1 MQQPNPFERG
11 QVELGATRIHYQVAG
26 AGRPLVLIHGL
37 GGSARWWRKNASVL
51 AEYFPVYVIDLVGFG
66 QSRSRER
73 FVLTQAARLLAAWVD
88 HLHLDQVNL
97 IGHSMGGRI
106 AAEFAAD
113 FPTRVDQLVLVDA
126 AIVPFG
132 RGYVKQSWGMARELR
147 TAPIDFLQVLLVDTL
162 QAGPIETLRIG
173 REILRTNLSH
183 KLAAIQ
189 APTLIIWGDHDT
201 IVPVRLGK
209 ALNEALVGSRLEII
223 PRAGHIPMWERPAE
237 FNQLILDFLG
247 KNSQRPDGDL

>member
-1 MQQPNPFERG
+1 MQQAIAFERG

-26 AGRPLVLIHGL
+26 TGRPLVLIHGL
-37 GGSARWWRKNASVL
+37 GGSSRWWRKNASVL
-51 AEYFPVYVIDLVGFG
+51 AEYFQVYVIDLIGFG
-66 QSRSRER
+66 QSRSGER
-73 FVLTQAARLLAAWVD
+73 FVLTQAARMLAAWM
-88 HLHLDQVNL
+88 VNL

-113 FPTRVDQLVLVDA
+113 FPTRVDQLVLVNA

-132 RGYVKQSWGMARELR
+132 HGYVKQSWGMARELG
-147 TAPIDFLQVLLVDTL
+147 TAPIDFLRVLLVDTL
-162 QAGPIETLRIG
+162 QAGPLETLRIG

-201 IVPVRLGK
+201 IVPVQLGK

-237 FNQLILDFLG
+237 FNRLILDFLG
-247 KNSQRPDGDL
+247 ENPQRPDSDR

>member
-1 MQQPNPFERG
+1 MQPDIRFEHR
-11 QVELGATRIHYQVAG
+11 QIELGAACIHYQMAG
-26 AGRPLVLIHGL
+26 AGKPLVLIHGL
-37 GGSARWWRKNASVL
+37 GGSSRWWRKNATVL
-51 AEYFPVYVIDLVGFG
+51 AQHFQVYVIDLVGFG
-66 QSRSRER
+66 QSRSKER
-73 FVLTQAARLLAAWVD
+73 FVLAQAAHLLAAWID
-88 HLHLDQVNL
+88 LLHLDRVNL

-113 FPTRVDQLVLVDA
+113 FPTRVDRLVLVDA

-132 RGYVKQSWGMARELR
+132 HGYVKQSWGMARELGV
-147 TAPIDFLQVLLVDTL
+147 APIDLLRVLIVDTL
-162 QAGPIETLRIG
+162 QAGPFETLRIG

-183 KLAAIQ
+183 KLTAIQ

-201 IVPVRLGK
+201 IVPVQLGK

-237 FNQLILDFLG
+237 FNQLILDFLVDRQQTADS
-247 KNSQRPDGDL
+247 KE